1 MIQLTLNPQKPK
13 KCKNIARNR
22 IQTNSRYKN
31 FTQSMYTAGDI
42 EQFNSS
48 RIRQSLTPKDFPVEE
63 MNSNIFSEKEVIP
76 FIWNKYK
83 DLDSRA
89 VSNTFKYIFY
99 KLKKGIFV
107 RIANNKLQTFLPF
120 SNAHYKNEFANR
132 LQIAP
137 YWKGNVQSFL
147 DYVSKKSGYSKS
159 QNHIPLDEWIANNA
173 IVRFEYQR
181 NEGDNNVVTL
191 FNMFKTLCEQ
201 RNVPDIEFFVNRRDY
216 PQLKNN
222 DTEPYNHIYD
232 SQHYP
237 LLSHKYDKYAPLLSG
252 STSTNFADIAFPT
265 YEDWARAV
273 NQETGNV
280 FPYSCREYPK
290 IIKSD
295 WKNKINKAV
304 FRGATTGAGVTS
316 KTNQRLKALEICK
329 KRPDL
334 LDVGITSWN
343 LRPRKYEGEP
353 YLQTI
358 ERSEYPLS
366 QKLNLQDQSNYK
378 YILTLEGHVAA
389 YRLSYE
395 LSTASVIL
403 LAGSKW
409 KMWYYKFLK
418 PYIHYVP
425 VAEDLHDLVKKV
437 EWCINNDE
445 KCENIALNAKNFY
458 DTYLGTRGILDF
470 LQKQLWELSKSTGTY
485 DYLPDLLLWSIE
497 DEKQQLKN
505 SVVYNDLD
513 FKFDLPPGPR
523 CIGRLDGMLKVFQSK
538 TIKDLKF
545 RKELFKNV
553 NGVIKLYETNKF
565 WIVGKQAN
573 NDAKILEHTHE
584 AYIGLNAINSLVAK
598 IPNFAYVYGLLKIE
612 DPTDLEVKEG
622 GPSGESFAPLQ
633 IKTAV
638 EKQFKKW
645 PVKEG
650 SVLCVEYINGPS
662 LMDWLKS
669 SYYNF
674 DKLIGILIQINL
686 ALTVAQNYVGFVHYD
701 LYPWNVVLQ
710 NLDSE
715 IEFDYFINSKT
726 VLTFKTDLI
735 PIIIDYGKSRA
746 VVYEK
751 KYGLIDHGFANI
763 FQSNSI
769 IDTLTLLFG
778 TINVLKDIGR
788 YDSKLLSLLEFG
800 KLIKLNNYED
810 TKHHGKYGSLF
821 NFSNPLKAKPIKF
834 INFLVKKYPGYLTR
848 TVQFSYKTEKGNA
861 IQTINQMLTGNEN
874 TALLEVILHIDK
886 SVCPISTDVFFQ
898 NVIKNILSRRLK
910 WIESEIK
917 LKGNSLVKKKWNTVK
932 QIFNYQPKIM
942 TTTPLIEYP
951 RPKAIKL
958 DDEITSHY
966 IRTTTINAHIDH
978 NWSQIWMLC
987 VEAYLFKIAKRIE
1000 AFGAFIDLDGFDF
1013 QNDIASN
1020 NTLAKMK
1027 KILI

>member
-1 MIQLTLNPQKPK
+1 MIQLSLNSQKPENCK
-13 KCKNIARNR
+13 KNLRPNDSAVHRL
-22 IQTNSRYKN
+22 QTNLRYKN

-42 EQFNSS
+42 DQFNSS
-48 RIRQSLTPKDFPVEE
+48 RIRESLTSKDFPIEE
-63 MNSNIFSEKEVIP
+63 MNSNIFSDKEVIS

-120 SNAHYKNEFANR
+120 SNAHYKNEFSNK
-132 LQIAP
+132 LQVAP
-137 YWKGNVQSFL
+137 CWKGNIQSFL
-147 DYVSKKSGYSKS
+147 DYVSKKSGYFKS

-222 DTEPYNHIYD
+222 NTEPYNHIYD
-232 SQHYP
+232 SQYYP
-237 LLSHKYDKYAPLLSG
+237 LLSHNYDKYAPILSG
-252 STSTNFADIAFPT
+252 STSIDFADIAFPT
-265 YEDWARAV
+265 YEDWARAI

-290 IIKSD
+290 ILKNH

-316 KTNQRLKALEICK
+316 KTNQRLKALDICK
-329 KRPDL
+329 QRPDL
-334 LDVGITSWN
+334 LDVGITFWN

-366 QKLNLQDQSNYK
+366 QKLNLQDQSKYK
-378 YILTLEGHVAA
+378 YILNLEGHVAA

-395 LSTASVIL
+395 LSTESVIL

-409 KMWYYKFLK
+409 KMWYNKFLK

-425 VAEDLHDLVKKV
+425 VDEDLNDLVKKV

-445 KCENIALNAKNFY
+445 KCEQIALNAKKFY

-505 SVVYNDLD
+505 SVVYNNLN
-513 FKFDLPPGPR
+513 FKFNLPRGLR
-523 CIGRLDGMLKVFQSK
+523 CIGRLDGTLKVFQSK

-545 RKELFKNV
+545 QGELFKNV
-553 NGVIKLYETNKF
+553 NGVINLYETNKF
-565 WIVGKQAN
+565 WIVGKHAN
-573 NDAKILEHTHE
+573 NNAKILEHVHE

-598 IPNFAYVYGLLKIE
+598 IPNFAYVYGLLK
-612 DPTDLEVKEG
+612 DDTKDDTKNDT
-622 GPSGESFAPLQ
+622 
-633 IKTAV
+633 KN
-638 EKQFKKW
+638 EKNQ
-645 PVKEG
+645 G
-650 SVLCVEYINGPS
+650 SVVCIEYINGIS

-669 SYYNF
+669 PYYDF
-674 DKLIGILIQINL
+674 DKLISILIQINL
-686 ALTVAQNYVGFVHYD
+686 ALSVAQNYIGFIHYD
-701 LYPWNVVLQ
+701 LYPWNIVLQ
-710 NLDSE
+710 KIEVE
-715 IEFDYFINSKT
+715 IEFDYFINSET

-763 FQSNSI
+763 FQTNSI

-778 TINVLKDIGR
+778 TINVLKDMKR
-788 YDSKLLSLLEFG
+788 LNSKLLGLLEFG
-800 KLIKLNNYED
+800 KLIKLNNYKD
-810 TKHHGKYGSLF
+810 TNYYGKYGSLF
-821 NFSNPLKAKPIKF
+821 NFSNPLKAKPIEF
-834 INFLVKKYPGYLTR
+834 INFLIDKKYSVKNLTK
-848 TVQFSYKTEKGNA
+848 TIKFSYKTEKGNA
-861 IQTINQMLTGNEN
+861 IQTINQMMTGDEN
-874 TALLEVILHIDK
+874 TALLEVMLHIDK
-886 SVCPISTDVFFQ
+886 SVCPVSTDAFFQ
-898 NVIKNILSRRLK
+898 SVIKNILARRLQ
-910 WIESEIK
+910 WIEYEIK
-917 LKGNSLVKKKWNTVK
+917 LKGNMLVKKKWNIVK
-932 QIFNYQPKIM
+932 EIFNNTNQPKIISYAPCIKYP
-942 TTTPLIEYP
+942 TPKFVE
-951 RPKAIKL
+951 L
-958 DDEITSHY
+958 DDEITPNY
-966 IRTTTINAHIDH
+966 IRITKTDSHVEC

-987 VEAYLFKIAKRIE
+987 VEAYLFKIANRVKE
-1000 AFGAFIDLDGFDF
+1000 FGAFIDLDGFDF
-1013 QNDIASN
+1013 QNNIASN
-1020 NTLAKMK
+1020 NTLEKIK
-1027 KILI
+1027 KVII

>member
-1 MIQLTLNPQKPK
+1 MIQNPQKPENCK
-13 KCKNIARNR
+13 KNSRPSDR
-22 IQTNSRYKN
+22 VQTNSRYKN

-42 EQFNSS
+42 DQFNSS
-48 RIRQSLTPKDFPVEE
+48 RIRQSLTPKDFPIEE
-63 MNSNIFSEKEVIP
+63 MNSNIFSDKEVIP

-132 LQIAP
+132 LQVAP

-147 DYVSKKSGYSKS
+147 DYVSKKSGYFKS

-273 NQETGNV
+273 YQETGNV

-316 KTNQRLKALEICK
+316 NTNQRLKALDICK
-329 KRPDL
+329 KTPDL

-366 QKLNLQDQSNYK
+366 QKLNLQDQSKYK

-395 LSTASVIL
+395 LSTESVIL

-425 VAEDLHDLVKKV
+425 IAEDLHDLVKQV
-437 EWCINNDE
+437 EWCIDNDE
-445 KCENIALNAKNFY
+445 KCEQIALNAKKFY

-470 LQKQLWELSKSTGTY
+470 LQKQLWELSQSTGTY

-497 DEKQQLKN
+497 DERQQLKN
-505 SVVYNDLD
+505 SVVYNDLN
-513 FKFDLPPGPR
+513 FKFDLPRGSR
-523 CIGRLDGMLKVFQSK
+523 CIGRLDGTLKVFQSK
-538 TIKDLKF
+538 TIRDLKF
-545 RKELFKNV
+545 HKELFKNV
-553 NGVIKLYETNKF
+553 NGVINLYETNKF
-565 WIVGKQAN
+565 WIVGKHAN
-573 NDAKILEHTHE
+573 NDVKILEHIHE

-598 IPNFAYVYGLLKIE
+598 IPNFAYVYGLLK
-612 DPTDLEVKEG
+612 TDDTMDS
-622 GPSGESFAPLQ
+622 P
-633 IKTAV
+633 
-638 EKQFKKW
+638 
-645 PVKEG
+645 
-650 SVLCVEYINGPS
+650 VLCVEYINGMS

-669 SYYNF
+669 PNYDF
-674 DKLIGILIQINL
+674 DKLISILIQINL
-686 ALTVAQNYVGFVHYD
+686 AITVAQNHVGFVHYD

-710 NLDSE
+710 EIEIE
-715 IEFDYFINSKT
+715 IEFDYFIDSET
-726 VLTFKTDLI
+726 VLTFKTNLI

-763 FQSNSI
+763 FRSNSI

-778 TINVLKDIGR
+778 TINVLKDMKR
-788 YDSKLLSLLEFG
+788 LNSKLLSLLEFG

-821 NFSNPLKAKPIKF
+821 NFSNPLKAKPIEF
-834 INFLVKKYPGYLTR
+834 INFLINKYPVKHLTR
-848 TVQFSYKTEKGNA
+848 TIQFSYKTEKGNA

-874 TALLEVILHIDK
+874 TALLKVILHIDK
-886 SVCPISTDVFFQ
+886 SMCPISTDAFFQ
-898 NVIKNILSRRLK
+898 NVIKNILARRLK

-917 LKGNSLVKKKWNTVK
+917 LKGNFLVKEKWNTVK
-932 QIFNYQPKIM
+932 QIFKNQPKII
-942 TTTPLIEYP
+942 TYTPLIEYP
-951 RPKAIKL
+951 RPKPIKL
-958 DDEITSHY
+958 DDEITSHF
-966 IRTTTINAHIDH
+966 IRTTKINAHVDC
-978 NWSQIWMLC
+978 NWSQIWTLC
-987 VEAYLFKIAKRIE
+987 VEAYLFKIAKRIKE
-1000 AFGAFIDLDGFDF
+1000 FGAFIDLNGFDF

-1020 NTLAKMK
+1020 NTLEKMK